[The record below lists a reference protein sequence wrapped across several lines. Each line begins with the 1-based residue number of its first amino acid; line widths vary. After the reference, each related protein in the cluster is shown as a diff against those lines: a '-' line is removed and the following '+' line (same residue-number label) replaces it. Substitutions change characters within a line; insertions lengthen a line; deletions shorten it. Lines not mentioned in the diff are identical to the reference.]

1 MGKVVLPLLKIAR
14 APETRGYRLK
24 GRTLRKSADGDAPRV
39 LLSTH
44 LEFDLVKA
52 ARATVGA
59 AKTKYEQS
67 TMDQQ
72 FTMEKFR
79 TNANR
84 LKELKGSVSEF
95 SKKISSVL
103 SWEDPFKTTYALI
116 TYILMVLYM
125 ELWAL
130 PILPLLL
137 LLFHWFHRQAR
148 TKSNAGEEEERVP
161 GEEEDEH
168 DGDDDR
174 DDDDQEEW
182 NLADRVKMVVKSAQ
196 WMQ

>member
-1 MGKVVLPLLKIAR
+1 MQIGIFFF
-14 APETRGYRLK
+14 
-24 GRTLRKSADGDAPRV
+24 SA
-39 LLSTH
+39 
-44 LEFDLVKA
+44 
-52 ARATVGA
+52 
-59 AKTKYEQS
+59 
-67 TMDQQ
+67 
-72 FTMEKFR
+72 
-79 TNANR
+79 
-84 LKELKGSVSEF
+84 
-95 SKKISSVL
+95 VL

-148 TKSNAGEEEERVP
+148 TKSSKKNIYLIRSRAKKNYRMLVLTDAGEEEERVP

-174 DDDDQEEW
+174 DDDDDQEEW
-182 NLADRVKMVVKSAQ
+182 NLADRVKMVVKSAR
-196 WMQ
+196 WMQEVD